1 MYKEIDIE
9 NWNRKT
15 TYEFFKD
22 YDDPFFNITAN
33 LDATA
38 LYDFCKQND
47 LSFSLANLF
56 YSLQTANEIKEFRLR
71 LLDDKVI
78 EFDKIHAT
86 QTILNED
93 ETFSFCYFEA
103 HENIFEFIKSGK
115 AAIEKYKKLKTFD
128 VENDRLDLLYF
139 SVIPWISFTSFK
151 HAVCSDNKQTVPR
164 MVFGKMFDDGGRKKL
179 PHSVEVHHAFVDGLH
194 VGKYFNRLQENF
206 SNPA

>member
-1 MYKEIDIE
+1 MKYVDIE
-9 NWNRKT
+9 KWNRKT

-33 LDATA
+33 LDVTA
-38 LYDFCKQND
+38 LSDFCKQNA
-47 LSFSLANLF
+47 LSLSLANLF
-56 YSLQTANEIKEFRLR
+56 YSLQTANEIREFRLR
-71 LLDDKVI
+71 LFDDRVI

-103 HENIFEFIKSGK
+103 NENIFEFNETGK
-115 AAIEKYKKLKTFD
+115 EAVENYKKLKTFD

-151 HAVCSDNKQTVPR
+151 HAVRSDNKQTVPR
-164 MVFGKMFDDGGRKKL
+164 MVFGRMFDDGKRKKI
-179 PHSVEVHHAFVDGLH
+179 PHSVEVHHALVDGFH
-194 VGKYFNRLQENF
+194 VGKYFNGLQDKF
-206 SNPA
+206 SNPV